1 MLRHIK
7 VGDILRNRA
16 GDLAIIAEIDH
27 DLQYT
32 VLYRTPNGD
41 QHIVTMEGK
50 YYDPGTIESPYDIID
65 PTIYNTDSAATESS
79 TFVEPVNF
87 IKDKVIYNLGHII
100 TLPNGTQLYQSNT
113 GHIQFIPQPGASI
126 WQPSNWINLQE

>member
-7 VGDILRNRA
+7 VGDILKNRA
-16 GDLAIIAEIDH
+16 GDLATIAEVNHGASYPI
-27 DLQYT
+27 
-32 VLYRTPNGD
+32 LYITPSGD
-41 QHIVTMEGK
+41 QHNVTMEGS
-50 YYDPGTIESPYDIID
+50 YFIETTIKSPYDIID
-65 PTIYNTDSAATESS
+65 PTIYTTDSATTESS

-100 TLPNGTQLYQSNT
+100 TLPNGAQLYQSNT

-126 WQPSNWINLQE
+126 